1 MSEEEAPEI
10 PPPIKPSNVLNSVL
24 SDSGPMPPARF
35 GIRTLAFCLDLVLIF
50 GVSALILKATLL
62 AEFPDAASVWADYNV
77 AMQHFDYVKSMILDM
92 KGTNPELFEIVT
104 HALSTTITVAWFYFS
119 TGEAFFCGS
128 SVGKRCCRLRS
139 IGTITLGE
147 PTIFSGIVRGGLK
160 TIMIFSFG
168 MIGWAATLIPLC
180 FNTRR
185 QMGHD
190 LLSRTAV
197 IDEKYLNMPEQASAS
212 I

>member
-1 MSEEEAPEI
+1 MSEEEAPQS
-10 PPPIKPSNVLNSVL
+10 PPPIKPSNVLDSVL

-35 GIRTLAFCLDLVLIF
+35 GIRVLAFCFDLALIL
-50 GVSALILKATLL
+50 GVTALILKATLL
-62 AEFPDAASVWADYNV
+62 EEFPNAATVWADYNV
-77 AMQHFDYVKSMILDM
+77 AMQNMDYVKSMISDM
-92 KGTNPELFEIVT
+92 NGTNPELFKIVT

-119 TGEAFFCGS
+119 TGEAFFRGS

-139 IGTITLGE
+139 ISTITLGE
-147 PTIFSGIVRGGLK
+147 PTIFTGIVRGGLK

-168 MIGWAATLIPLC
+168 IIGWAAMLIPLY

-197 IDEKYLNMPEQASAS
+197 IDEKYLKTPEQASAS